1 MERETAQL
9 AEADPMGYAS
19 HPRVKLYAAVRKLV
33 REIIPADPNAPE
45 FQLGNTLGP
54 QHRHWRRAKFSG
66 RFRLFYRFHTASRTI
81 VYAWM
86 NDEGTLRKEGS
97 RTDPYVVFRRMLEG
111 RRPPSD
117 WEGLVEEADPMK
129 LR

>member
-1 MERETAQL
+1 M
-9 AEADPMGYAS
+9 
-19 HPRVKLYAAVRKLV
+19 RKLV
-33 REIIPADPNAPE
+33 KEVVPADPNAAE

-97 RTDPYVVFRRMLEG
+97 RTDPYTVFRRMLERG
-111 RRPPSD
+111 RPPSD
-117 WEGLVEEADPMK
+117 WEDLLGESDSLI
-129 LR
+129 

>member
-1 MERETAQL
+1 
-9 AEADPMGYAS
+9 MGYAA
-19 HPRVKLYAAVRKLV
+19 HPRVKLFAAVRKLV
-33 REIIPADPNAPE
+33 EATIPADPNAAE
-45 FQLGNTLGP
+45 FHLGNTLGP

-66 RFRLFYRFHTASRTI
+66 RFRLFYRFHTTSRTI

-86 NDEGTLRKEGS
+86 NDEGKLRNEGS

-117 WEGLVEEADPMK
+117 WQELVGESDPLK
-129 LR
+129 PD